1 VGFGGIGEGMGW
13 EVGPWVVTAE
23 LKEFL
28 VLIYQMLLTL
38 VTNVLLSSS
47 ASVTKTVGDIHVFI
61 QCPNSRDKSKS
72 SLTIIT
78 NDSACL

>member
-1 VGFGGIGEGMGW
+1 
-13 EVGPWVVTAE
+13 
-23 LKEFL
+23 
-28 VLIYQMLLTL
+28 MLLTL